1 MKTLLVAFYACS
13 LWAFSSGA
21 LDDYDFM
28 LRLFIAGSFCGF
40 YAFLALQIGCA
51 FSLFFVFLQCLAL
64 VNLIVMGAVFILFDA
79 SWIEHASNFNG
90 VLILADVVA
99 LLGVTLGDRRPRFN
113 LS

>member
-1 MKTLLVAFYACS
+1 LKTLLVTFYACS

-28 LRLFIAGSFCGF
+28 L
-40 YAFLALQIGCA
+40 LALQIGCA

-79 SWIEHASNFNG
+79 SWIEHISNFNG
-90 VLILADVVA
+90 VLILADVAA